1 MLCSSTYICRFV
13 LDKLLPV
20 KVVIRTKKKTTTSNF
35 FILILLSLSLF
46 QNE

>member
-1 MLCSSTYICRFV
+1 MLCSSIDIRRFG
-13 LDKLLPV
+13 LYKLLPV
-20 KVVIRTKKKTTTSNF
+20 KVVIRTKKETNTSN